1 MSFRLKGRM
10 LCNGA
15 TLSGMVGPGDTIW
28 IVNTELL
35 GGSSRSASSDHDS
48 NFKKMPNATFDEPDA
63 L

>member
-1 MSFRLKGRM
+1 MSIRLKGRM

-35 GGSSRSASSDHDS
+35 GGSSRSASSDYDS
-48 NFKKMPNATFDEPDA
+48 NYKKMPDAEIDHPDA